1 MDLWRGHG
9 LNIYRGE
16 RKYAGQRILKTHK
29 KVFRPKR
36 KFTDVVREDEQ
47 IIGVREVQRV
57 RWIHCDD
64 PKGTN
69 WIR

>member
-16 RKYAGQRILKTHK
+16 RGNTLDKELKKHK

-36 KFTDVVREDEQ
+36 KFADVVREDEQ
-47 IIGVREVQRV
+47 IIGVRE
-57 RWIHCDD
+57 DGAEGEMD
-64 PKGTN
+64 PL
-69 WIR
+69 